1 VTTTGENPDAG
12 RAAAGGGRIRVGGV
26 RDVPVVLALFDAA
39 VRWLVAQGRTGQWG
53 TEPFST
59 RPERV
64 RQAHGWAAGG
74 GLRIAEV
81 GGEVAGAI
89 VLGDA
94 PSYAPPATEPELYV
108 QAFVTDRE
116 RRGQGVGAA
125 LLERACAETVARG
138 LRVLRLDCWGGGD
151 RALVRYYE
159 RAGFTPTERF
169 LVGAW
174 EGQVLERRF
183 PGPGPAA

>member
-1 VTTTGENPDAG
+1 MNTTAGSYSLLGSVVPGEAG
-12 RAAAGGGRIRVGGV
+12 VMRRLRA
-26 RDVPVVLALFDAA
+26 
-39 VRWLVAQGRTGQWG
+39 
-53 TEPFST
+53 
-59 RPERV
+59 
-64 RQAHGWAAGG
+64 
-74 GLRIAEV
+74 
-81 GGEVAGAI
+81 AGAI